1 MSHQHHTIPSSECT
15 LDTCDLSQ
23 ANLDYVPTLAGN
35 SIYFAIF
42 AALLVFQIG
51 AGIKYR
57 TWGFMVAMM
66 GGLILECLGYI
77 GRLMLHSNPF
87 NFNSFILYI
96 VCLTIGP
103 AFLSACIYLSL
114 GKIISVQ
121 GPHLSRLSPRM
132 YTYLF
137 VGFDFISLVLQSLG
151 GALAS
156 NHTDADIS
164 HLGIHIMIAGVSSQ
178 VVSMAAFMLV
188 WIELWLRTRH
198 ASETDKPAEFATLRN
213 SSTFKRFEIALAIA
227 TVLIFVRCV
236 YRVVELAGGFDGAVA
251 NNEPAFMVFEAPFV
265 AGAAAALSFFH
276 PGRVFKGDWT
286 TAASAGKEDRMRGKY
301 SAEGYSMDTL
311 DA

>member
-1 MSHQHHTIPSSECT
+1 MSDRTHAIPTSQCT
-15 LDTCDLSQ
+15 LDTCDISQ
-23 ANLDYVPTLAGN
+23 ANMDYVPTLAGN
-35 SIYFAIF
+35 SIYFAAFLVI
-42 AALLVFQIG
+42 LVFQIG

-57 TWGFMVAMM
+57 TWGFMAAMM

-77 GRLMLHSNPF
+77 GRIMLHSNPF

-114 GKIISVQ
+114 GRIISVQ

-137 VGFDFISLVLQSLG
+137 VGFDFVSLVLQSLG

-156 NHTDADIS
+156 NHTNADIS
-164 HLGIHIMIAGVSSQ
+164 HLGINIMIAGVSSQ

-188 WIELWLRTRH
+188 WTELWLRTRR
-198 ASETDKPAEFATLRN
+198 ASESDKPVEFSTLRN
-213 SSTFKRFEIALAIA
+213 STSFKRFEYALAVA

-251 NNEPAFMVFEAPFV
+251 NNEPLFMVFEAPFV
-265 AGAAAALSFFH
+265 GGAAAALSFFH
-276 PGRVFKGDWT
+276 PGRIFKGDWS
-286 TAASAGKEDRMRGKY
+286 TAAAAKEDRMHRVKT
-301 SAEGYSMDTL
+301 SEEGYSMQTL
-311 DA
+311 DV